1 MKATIN
7 DLVLER
13 WFRLRNSGELK
24 WETRDG
30 KQIPLKDMTD
40 EHLLNAIRRER
51 RKMEE
56 GAG

>member
-30 KQIPLKDMTD
+30 KQVPLKDMTD

-51 RKMEE
+51 RKMKE

>member
-13 WFRLRNSGELK
+13 WFRLRSSGELK

-30 KQIPLKDMTD
+30 KQVPLKDMTD